1 MLILVSML
9 RVVDAGTTTVE
20 HAELVIA
27 ASNAGP
33 SSDPLAVNVHDEAAT
48 PSVDTAAPIATF
60 TTTAVKA
67 KRVRRR
73 ANILRAIVRTSRSD
87 VLIPFDSELKLQA

>member
-1 MLILVSML
+1 ML

-20 HAELVIA
+20 HAEFAIA

-33 SSDPLAVNVHDEAAT
+33 SSDPLAVNVHDEAST

-60 TTTAVKA
+60 TAAAVKA

-73 ANILRAIVRTSRSD
+73 PNILRAIVRTSRSD